1 MMNPSSGQLNENR
14 VMKKLT
20 RDDLFPLEKYA
31 ELRPGFRTQV
41 MAHKQN
47 RQVAI
52 GPNATLYFEDRMTM
66 QYQVQEMLRIERIFE
81 VEGVNDELAAY
92 NPLIPDGHNWKAT
105 FMVEF
110 PDVAERREAL
120 KRLKGVGNKVWARVA
135 GFEAVRPHADEDL
148 EREDEEKTSSVHF
161 LRFELTADMV
171 RAVRQ
176 GAAVAMGIDHPAYTH
191 QVDPIPAATRNSLAQ
206 DLSD

>member
-1 MMNPSSGQLNENR
+1 
-14 VMKKLT
+14 MKKLT
-20 RDDLFPLEKYA
+20 RDDLYPLEKYA
-31 ELRPGFRTQV
+31 EVRPGFRAQV

-81 VEGVNDELAAY
+81 TQGINDELAAY
-92 NPLIPDGHNWKAT
+92 NPLIPDGSNWKAT

-110 PDVAERREAL
+110 PDVEERRVAL
-120 KRLKGVGNKVWARVA
+120 KRLKGVENKVWARVA
-135 GFEAVRPHADEDL
+135 GFEPVRPIADEDL

-161 LRFELTADMV
+161 LRFELTPDMV
-171 RAVRQ
+171 RAVKQ
-176 GAAVAMGIDHPAYTH
+176 GAAISMGIDHPAYTH
-191 QVDPIPAATRNSLAQ
+191 QVDPIPAATRDSLAQ
-206 DLSD
+206 DLSG

>member
-1 MMNPSSGQLNENR
+1 MNWQTPVSER
-14 VMKKLT
+14 IPMKKLT
-20 RDDLFPLEKYA
+20 RDDLYPLEKYA
-31 ELRPGFRTQV
+31 ELRPGFRAQV

-47 RQVAI
+47 RHVTI

-81 VEGVNDELAAY
+81 TEGINDELAAY

-105 FMVEF
+105 FMVEY
-110 PDVAERREAL
+110 PEVEQRREAL
-120 KRLKGVGNKVWARVA
+120 RRLKGVENHVWVRVA
-135 GFEAVRPHADEDL
+135 GFEPVRPIADEDL

-161 LRFELTADMV
+161 LRFELTPGMV
-171 RAVRQ
+171 EAVRQ

-191 QVDPIPAATRNSLAQ
+191 RVDPVPSATRDSLAK
-206 DLSD
+206 DLSS